1 MLKELNINN
10 KNSLKVLK
18 LFLNNR
24 KSVQKN
30 QTSIVS
36 KIIKNVKIKGDK
48 AVINYEKKFSKIKTK
63 SNKLFF
69 SNSDFNISESQNFGL
84 AIFLMSLT
92 TGIIWL
98 LNVRKLS

>member
-1 MLKELNINN
+1 MKEKIP
-10 KNSLKVLK
+10 
-18 LFLNNR
+18 
-24 KSVQKN
+24 
-30 QTSIVS
+30 S
-36 KIIKNVKIKGDK
+36 KITGFFIS
-48 AVINYEKKFSKIKTK
+48 VIGTGIVLRTLSTIID
-63 SNKLFF
+63 KLFF

>member
-1 MLKELNINN
+1 MKEKIP
-10 KNSLKVLK
+10 
-18 LFLNNR
+18 
-24 KSVQKN
+24 
-30 QTSIVS
+30 S
-36 KIIKNVKIKGDK
+36 KITGFFIS
-48 AVINYEKKFSKIKTK
+48 VIGTGILLRTLTTIID
-63 SNKLFF
+63 KLFF

>member
-1 MLKELNINN
+1 VKEKIP
-10 KNSLKVLK
+10 
-18 LFLNNR
+18 
-24 KSVQKN
+24 
-30 QTSIVS
+30 S
-36 KIIKNVKIKGDK
+36 KITGFFIS
-48 AVINYEKKFSKIKTK
+48 VIGTGIVLRTLTTIID
-63 SNKLFF
+63 KLFF

>member
-1 MLKELNINN
+1 MKEKIP
-10 KNSLKVLK
+10 
-18 LFLNNR
+18 
-24 KSVQKN
+24 
-30 QTSIVS
+30 S
-36 KIIKNVKIKGDK
+36 KITGFFISVIGTGIVLRTLTTIIDKI
-48 AVINYEKKFSKIKTK
+48 
-63 SNKLFF
+63 FF

>member
-1 MLKELNINN
+1 MKDKIP
-10 KNSLKVLK
+10 
-18 LFLNNR
+18 
-24 KSVQKN
+24 
-30 QTSIVS
+30 S
-36 KIIKNVKIKGDK
+36 KITGFFIS
-48 AVINYEKKFSKIKTK
+48 VIGTGIVLRTLTTIID
-63 SNKLFF
+63 KLFF

>member
-1 MLKELNINN
+1 MKEKIP
-10 KNSLKVLK
+10 
-18 LFLNNR
+18 
-24 KSVQKN
+24 
-30 QTSIVS
+30 S
-36 KIIKNVKIKGDK
+36 KITGFFIS
-48 AVINYEKKFSKIKTK
+48 VIGTGILLRTLSTIID
-63 SNKLFF
+63 KLFF

>member
-1 MLKELNINN
+1 MKEKIP
-10 KNSLKVLK
+10 
-18 LFLNNR
+18 
-24 KSVQKN
+24 
-30 QTSIVS
+30 S
-36 KIIKNVKIKGDK
+36 KITGFFIS
-48 AVINYEKKFSKIKTK
+48 VIGTGIVLRTLTTIID
-63 SNKLFF
+63 KLFF

>member
-1 MLKELNINN
+1 MKEKIPS
-10 KNSLKVLK
+10 KITG
-18 LFLNNR
+18 FFI
-24 KSVQKN
+24 SVIG
-30 QTSIVS
+30 TSIVLRTLTTIID
-36 KIIKNVKIKGDK
+36 KI
-48 AVINYEKKFSKIKTK
+48 
-63 SNKLFF
+63 FF